1 MCLITFQWQ
10 PNSEQKLV
18 ISANRDEFLHRPAL
32 ELHQWESADGVF
44 AGKDLT
50 HGGTWLGVQKTA
62 LKKPRFAFLTN
73 HRDMSPAAREK
84 TPSNPI
90 SRGNLVLNFLT
101 SEVSAL
107 DYLKQLEETSQQ
119 YDGYNIV
126 VAEGDNLGYFSNRSG
141 ESAKLLEPGLY
152 GLSNALLDTPWPKLT
167 QAKSSLNQW
176 LHSQLHDSQP
186 IYSQPVRNDEDQ
198 HPQLAGLLASTAVA
212 ADENLPA
219 TGIGIEMERV
229 LSSQKIITPNY
240 GTRCSTG
247 VIWNR
252 CFRGNEHEVVSE
264 AEDEIEISEI
274 SWNADGSERSRCQHM
289 IHSS

>member
-18 ISANRDEFLHRPAL
+18 ISANRDEFLNRPAL
-32 ELHQWESADGVF
+32 ELHQWEDADGVF

-62 LKKPRFAFLTN
+62 QKSPRFAFLTN
-73 HRDMSPAAREK
+73 HRDMSPAARKK

-90 SRGNLVLNFLT
+90 SRGKLVLNFLT
-101 SEVSAL
+101 SDISAS
-107 DYLKQLEETSQQ
+107 DYLKQLEVTSQQ

-126 VAEGDNLGYFSNRSG
+126 VAEGDNLGYFSNRSDAP
-141 ESAKLLEPGLY
+141 AKLLEPGLY

-176 LHSQLHDSQP
+176 LHS
-186 IYSQPVRNDEDQ
+186 DEYE
-198 HPQLAGLLASTAVA
+198 HENERPQLAGLLASTSVA
-212 ADENLPA
+212 ADEQLPV
-219 TGIGIEMERV
+219 TGIGIEMERI

-240 GTRCSTG
+240 STRCSTG

-252 CFRGNEHEVVSE
+252 CIRGNKDEVVNKTE
-264 AEDEIEISEI
+264 LGVAGKAEDQIEISEV
-274 SWNADGSERSRCQHM
+274 SWNADGSERSRCQYV
-289 IHSS
+289 IQSS

>member
-32 ELHQWESADGVF
+32 ELHQWEDANGVY

-62 LKKPRFAFLTN
+62 KKNPRFAFLTN
-73 HRDMSPAAREK
+73 HRDMSPAARMK
-84 TPSNPI
+84 TPSHPI
-90 SRGNLVLNFLT
+90 SRGKLVLDFLT
-101 SEVSAL
+101 SNISAS
-107 DYLKQLEETSQQ
+107 DYLKQLEKTAQQ

-126 VAEGDNLGYFSNRSG
+126 VAEGDNLGYFSNRSD
-141 ESAKLLEPGLY
+141 EPAKLLGPGLY

-167 QAKSSLNQW
+167 QAKFSLNQW
-176 LHSQLHDSQP
+176 LHS
-186 IYSQPVRNDEDQ
+186 DQ
-198 HPQLAGLLASTAVA
+198 YKHENQRPPLAGLLASTSMAT
-212 ADENLPA
+212 DEQLPV
-219 TGIGIEMERV
+219 TGISIEMERV

-247 VIWNR
+247 VIWNQSI
-252 CFRGNEHEVVSE
+252 RGG
-264 AEDEIEISEI
+264 EDDAVGKTENQIKISEV
-274 SWNADGSERSRCQHM
+274 SWNADGSERSRCQQV
-289 IHSS
+289 IQSS